1 MQGLGAAALAS
12 VGVSSERAVCVP
24 GAASSLTPGDEHTHV
39 VACSRELEVWQ
50 SCVSAL
56 SSAVVLSDKGVRL
69 SEVASAGSSSDSVG
83 GVWRNS
89 WRQVVR
95 PFSRPI
101 SMCRRCGRSSETRK
115 QSPQLMNSSEFCD
128 PGRPLTSGK
137 EVACGMN

>member
-1 MQGLGAAALAS
+1 VPRSAAEVSRSGMQGLGAAALAS

-56 SSAVVLSDKGVRL
+56 SSAVVPSDKGVRL
-69 SEVASAGSSSDSVG
+69 SEVASAGSALL
-83 GVWRNS
+83 
-89 WRQVVR
+89 RQ
-95 PFSRPI
+95 
-101 SMCRRCGRSSETRK
+101 CGI
-115 QSPQLMNSSEFCD
+115 NSSGFCA